1 MELYSGETKYSK
13 SLSGTKEN
21 RETTEIKSRF
31 SCKPLFKAMETQI
44 LASQYILP
52 VTISTF
58 QCTVLIKRRGK
69 RRYCFTLALTLALD
83 VDG

>member
-1 MELYSGETKYSK
+1 MKYGIIFWGNSKYSK

-21 RETTEIKSRF
+21 CETTEIKSRF
-31 SCKPLFKAMETQI
+31 SCKPLFKAMETQT

-58 QCTVLIKRRGK
+58 QCTVLIKRRG
-69 RRYCFTLALTLALD
+69 RGGIALLLL
-83 VDG
+83 